1 MDHLKITLSLC
12 YDNSKTWYAY
22 FTTECACTQGNY
34 IIGKAPAFDEAIED
48 QIQTQDDKHY
58 PKKTQS
64 LPLASYQLD
73 LQNSSEKLSW

>member
-1 MDHLKITLSLC
+1 MTIQKLDVRILLQNVPGS
-12 YDNSKTWYAY
+12 
-22 FTTECACTQGNY
+22 ACTQGNY

-73 LQNSSEKLSW
+73 LQKSSEKLSW